1 MSRNQKLLLAGIF
14 ILAAVLRV
22 IVICSRNIQY
32 DDAFSYFLA
41 KQSIS
46 EIIKGTAADT
56 MPPLYYFLLHFWQ
69 LISKEIWFLRLLS
82 VLMSLGAI
90 TFLFLFLFRA
100 FDPIAGLWG
109 AFFAAISPIQIYH
122 AQDIRMYALLA
133 FCGMAYL
140 FFFYLSWNSVNKTS
154 RGKWIWVGLIVFGLG
169 TMYTHNLG
177 IFWIISPIFFLVF
190 KRDWKYLWKFLGSLL
205 IIGMLSLP
213 WLVFVP
219 GQMQKIQTA
228 FWTPRPGLAEIVQ
241 AVILL
246 TYNLPAES
254 QIFFYIG
261 AVISLEIFILVVIR
275 SFKMMKSH
283 PNILLLDVMALIPP
297 FLLFITSYITR
308 PVFVIRGFIPAQ
320 LVFLGLAGTVTA
332 IDWKKKVGI
341 LIAVLVIINSII
353 SLPKLYSFNEFPRS
367 PFRDA
372 SAKLNKE
379 IGNGY
384 FVIHDNKLSYFP
396 TSYYLTSPNQ
406 VFLKDAP
413 GSAND
418 TFASKSQ
425 EAMGIYPMESIESAT
440 TGKNKVIFLVFSEAI
455 QEYESKNLT
464 HPITFWLK
472 SNYKLTNQEAVGDL
486 ELMYFEKTTP

>member
-1 MSRNQKLLLAGIF
+1 MSRNQRLLLAGIF

-22 IVICSRNIQY
+22 IALSSRNIQY

-41 KQSIS
+41 KQSFS

-56 MPPLYYFLLHFWQ
+56 MPPLYYFLLHLWQ
-69 LISKEIWFLRLLS
+69 LISVEIWFLRLLS
-82 VLMSLGAI
+82 VLLSLGAI
-90 TFLFLFLFRA
+90 IFLFLLLIRA
-100 FDPIAGLWG
+100 INPIAGLWG
-109 AFFAAISPIQIYH
+109 AFFAAISPLQIYH

-133 FCGMAYL
+133 FCGTAYL
-140 FFFYLSWNSVNKTS
+140 FFFYSTWNRVNQTNQ
-154 RGKWIWVGLIVFGLG
+154 GNWNWVGLIFFGLG
-169 TMYTHNLG
+169 AMYTHNLG
-177 IFWIISPIFFLVF
+177 IFWIFSPIIFLVI
-190 KRDWKYLWKFLGSLL
+190 KRDWKYLRKFLASLL

-213 WLVFVP
+213 WLVFLP
-219 GQMQKIQTA
+219 GQIQKIQTA

-246 TYNLPAES
+246 TYGLPAQS
-254 QIFFYIG
+254 KIFFYIG
-261 AVISLEIFILVVIR
+261 AIISLEIFILVVIR
-275 SFKMMKSH
+275 SFKVMKSL
-283 PNILLLDVMALIPP
+283 PNILLLCVMALIPP
-297 FLLFITSYITR
+297 FLLFIASYITR

-320 LVFLGLAGTVTA
+320 LVFLGLTGTITA

-353 SLPKLYSFNEFPRS
+353 SLPMLYTFNEFPRS

-372 SAKLNKE
+372 SAKLNQE

-396 TSYYLTSPNQ
+396 ISYYLTSPDQ

-418 TFASKSQ
+418 TFAPKSQ
-425 EAMGIYPMESIESAT
+425 EAMGIYPVESIESAT
-440 TGKNKVIFLVFSEAI
+440 AGKNKVIFLVFSEAI
-455 QEYESKNLT
+455 KEYESNDQI
-464 HPITFWLK
+464 HPIIDWLK
-472 SNYKLTNQEAVGDL
+472 SKFQLTSQEVVGDL